1 MTRLSRNSL
10 IALVALLVLA
20 LLPARLAVAGR
31 DTSGSTPT
39 KKPDPSGN
47 YTATVAGCYKG
58 TGQAS
63 ATTNTISI
71 SVLNLTDENG
81 NAGTLTASG
90 LTVDNKNHVTGTGT
104 ATTGSST
111 VNLKFSGR
119 IDAIDPAKK
128 DGTLKTHRFV
138 CTFSTV
144 PPDDKTPV
152 QHGRVVG
159 YVDLTLII
167 NPLGGSGGSGSSG
180 GSGGGGTGAGGGG
193 IGTGGGTGTGGTGTG
208 GTGTGGGTTGGGAGN
223 GNGNGNGGDDGGKDG
238 GGGSGEYP
246 PPVRR

>member
-10 IALVALLVLA
+10 IALLALLAFA
-20 LLPARLAVAGR
+20 LLPAPLALAGK
-31 DTSGSTPT
+31 DSNSGGGS
-39 KKPDPSGN
+39 KRPDPSGN

-58 TGQAS
+58 NGQAT
-63 ATTNTISI
+63 ATASTIGFT
-71 SVLNLTDENG
+71 VAVTDENG
-81 NAGTLTASG
+81 NSGTLTASG
-90 LTVDNKNHVTGTGT
+90 LSVDNKNHVTGTGT
-104 ATTGSST
+104 ATIAGSTGSST

-119 IDAIDPAKK
+119 IDAVDPTKR

-159 YVDLTLII
+159 YVDLNSAATI
-167 NPLGGSGGSGSSG
+167 NPLGGSGSTGSGG
-180 GSGGGGTGAGGGG
+180 GSGGGGTGTG
-193 IGTGGGTGTGGTGTG
+193 GGGTGTGGG
-208 GTGTGGGTTGGGAGN
+208 GTGTGGGTGGGTGN
-223 GNGNGNGGDDGGKDG
+223 GSGGGDDGGG
-238 GGGSGEYP
+238 GEGEYP